1 MITLMFDHP
10 TLEATINAGI
20 TTFCQR
26 GNIAM
31 PKNGDTVALA
41 YAIAKD
47 VRPYGMMFTHQ
58 IHLTDDL
65 FIQPKHIDD
74 ERHTCE
80 WLVYRHCRV
89 VIDGVTVDAPVHV
102 ANFGWSSDSYK
113 HEPAEYGKYCYLAVM
128 RGNEN
133 TPTWEQMYY
142 DRELFYVEFER
153 QNIEKINA
161 GR

>member
-10 TLEATINAGI
+10 TLEATINAGL
-20 TTFCQR
+20 TEFCKR
-26 GNIAM
+26 GNITM
-31 PKNGDTVALA
+31 PRNGDTVALA

-58 IHLTDDL
+58 IHLTKDL
-65 FIQPKHIDD
+65 YIQPKHIDD

-102 ANFGWSSDSYK
+102 ANFGWSADSYQ
-113 HEPAEYGKYCYLAVM
+113 HEPAEYGKYCYNSVM

-161 GR
+161 DR

>member
-10 TLEATINAGI
+10 TLEATINAGL
-20 TTFCQR
+20 TKFCQR
-26 GNIAM
+26 GNIPM

-47 VRPYGMMFTHQ
+47 VRPFGMMFTDLFH
-58 IHLTDDL
+58 ITDEF
-65 FIQPKHIDD
+65 FIQPNHIDD
-74 ERHTCE
+74 ERHTAE
-80 WLVYRHCRV
+80 WRIYRHCRV
-89 VIDGVTVDAPVHV
+89 VIDGVPVDAHVHV

-142 DRELFYVEFER
+142 DREKFYVEFER
-153 QNIEKINA
+153 QNLERINSE
-161 GR
+161 R